1 MQNKNIETLVKHIE
15 EYKNIGDYL
24 LYQIQLERDRIQYLK

>member
-1 MQNKNIETLVKHIE
+1 MQNKNIETLVKQIE